1 MTGTLLKCEN
11 CNETERIND
20 NIMCMKSTCPIV
32 VVDNGKPNHN
42 YCWCKKE
49 DNPNISCGEM
59 AYQKEVVK

>member
-1 MTGTLLKCEN
+1 MTGYLLKCEN
-11 CNETERIND
+11 CKETERINE

-49 DNPNISCGEM
+49 LNNNNKYGHM
-59 AYQKEVVK
+59 AYEEDKR